1 MHSINIHNKSGHDQT
16 FEVHGW
22 ANNQN
27 ITVKAG
33 QTSKIPAPD
42 GSSGAIIALH
52 EGHEGE
58 QVEITKNG
66 YGGNDFFDVSNIVGA
81 GGNITA
87 MQVGDQSTLKGDPH
101 FMQDMNAAWHKASQD
116 TRNKLKGFVF
126 TNGQGKV
133 TRIGPI
139 KDSPE
144 LEKLVRTFANG
155 KAYVGVG
162 AWNGNPGNP
171 DDNAQSSAGHGN
183 KDILITYNDGD
194 ASPDLA
200 SPKRESRVA
209 AFEVQR
215 VQVAAAPPA
224 PPANGP
230 GIILTNKSKKECTY
244 FFYDN
249 YWNGNGTAG
258 ANFDKPMKNVTLAA
272 GAKSHI
278 PLPTTFKGRVQRG
291 TELPATWVE
300 FQISASNDGAAH
312 GDISLEQGCDGA
324 ATIASTD
331 GTNRKNG
338 FANDVLK
345 DAPAAACAKKPNGT
359 KAIATTV
366 GNWAAGPNQ
375 AAIDYLKKVVGQKKA
390 YIVGGTGT
398 DDVASKNKC
407 LAVDMY

>member
-33 QTSKIPAPD
+33 QTSTIPAPD

-66 YGGNDFFDVSNIVGA
+66 YGGMSFRISNIEPRCLARAENKKKLGNDFFDVSNIVGA

-116 TRNKLKGFVF
+116 TRNQLKGFVF
-126 TNGQGKV
+126 TNAQGKV

-139 KDSPE
+139 KDSPQ

-171 DDNAQSSAGHGN
+171 NDNAQSSAGHGN

-194 ASPDLA
+194 ASPG
-200 SPKRESRVA
+200 RMRV
-209 AFEVQR
+209 
-215 VQVAAAPPA
+215 
-224 PPANGP
+224 
-230 GIILTNKSKKECTY
+230 
-244 FFYDN
+244 
-249 YWNGNGTAG
+249 
-258 ANFDKPMKNVTLAA
+258 
-272 GAKSHI
+272 
-278 PLPTTFKGRVQRG
+278 
-291 TELPATWVE
+291 
-300 FQISASNDGAAH
+300 
-312 GDISLEQGCDGA
+312 
-324 ATIASTD
+324 ST
-331 GTNRKNG
+331 
-338 FANDVLK
+338 
-345 DAPAAACAKKPNGT
+345 
-359 KAIATTV
+359 
-366 GNWAAGPNQ
+366 
-375 AAIDYLKKVVGQKKA
+375 
-390 YIVGGTGT
+390 
-398 DDVASKNKC
+398 
-407 LAVDMY
+407 